1 MPNRLLEISGEITP
15 ERMKKVVQETK
26 CSHSILL
33 DIVCYLNN
41 VYIVIIK
48 TVTMLPTLSSL
59 ASKRVLLPGVIR
71 TNGMIPG
78 LIQKQRKALFF
89 PKRTGGGSAGKE
101 SANQC
106 RRDKGSIPGLEKI
119 PWRRK
124 WQLAPVF
131 LPGKFHGQR
140 SLVGYRPWGCKE
152 SETLSQHARNR
163 KRMERPV
170 FGL

>member
-106 RRDKGSIPGLEKI
+106 RRDKGPSLGWKRSPGEGNGNWLQYSCLENSMDRGAWWATVLGVAKS
-119 PWRRK
+119 RR
-124 WQLAPVF
+124 
-131 LPGKFHGQR
+131 H
-140 SLVGYRPWGCKE
+140 
-152 SETLSQHARNR
+152 
-163 KRMERPV
+163 
-170 FGL
+170 

>member
-1 MPNRLLEISGEITP
+1 MPNRLPEISGEITP

-26 CSHSILL
+26 CNHSILR
-33 DIVCYLNN
+33 DIVCYLN

-59 ASKRVLLPGVIR
+59 APTRVLLPGVIR
-71 TNGMIPG
+71 TNGMRPG

-101 SANQC
+101 SAYQC
-106 RRDKGSIPGLEKI
+106 KRDKGSIPGLEKI
-119 PWRRK
+119 PWRRI

-140 SLVGYRPWGCKE
+140 SLVGHRLWGCKE

-170 FGL
+170 SGL